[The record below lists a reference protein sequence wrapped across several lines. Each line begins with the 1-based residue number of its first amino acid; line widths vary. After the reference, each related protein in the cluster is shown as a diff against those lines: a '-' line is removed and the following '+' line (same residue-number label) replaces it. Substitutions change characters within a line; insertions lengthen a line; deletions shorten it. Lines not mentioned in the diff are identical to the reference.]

1 VGPAGAHLSPLENL
15 NMSDR
20 RVVKMPYWAIAK
32 QIVAKMPDIKNGMIP
47 ELIQKVVKRY
57 RDERNIDIL
66 ITDKPGK
73 IIKHSNG
80 KAYMIGNRGD
90 FKEI

>member
-1 VGPAGAHLSPLENL
+1 
-15 NMSDR
+15 MSNDR
-20 RVVKMPYWAIAK
+20 RVVQMAYWAIANK
-32 QIVAKMPDIKNGMIP
+32 IVQGMPNIKNGMIP

-57 RDERNIDIL
+57 KDERNIEII

-80 KAYMIGNRGD
+80 KSYMIGNRGD